1 MRQRTR
7 NARHRAAATAA
18 KKAPSQKK
26 TKAKT
31 KATGAP
37 EPSTALVPAA
47 AGLAAY
53 ELAASARSY
62 VAAAK
67 AEATRRAY
75 RTDWQAFEAW
85 CAAHRRSALP
95 AKPETVALYLA
106 AMADGGH
113 KASSIT
119 RALTAL
125 SQAHKAKELP
135 SPRSHMAVLASMQGI
150 RRILGVAPAQKA
162 PILLPEL
169 RGMVAALPANTLGTR
184 DRALLLLGFAGA
196 FRRSELAALNQ
207 ADVAFSSEGLE
218 VLLRRSKTDQEGEGR
233 KVGIP
238 FGSDPSTCPVRALKA
253 WLEALAACGTHD
265 GARTRSDGPRRHAKG
280 KVGVEPTPLF
290 QSLSKAG
297 RHILGH
303 RLDGRDVARAVKRAA
318 KRAGLPEPE
327 RFAGHSLRAG
337 LATVAAQAGKSERA
351 IMAQT
356 GHRSVMMVRRY
367 IRDGNLFT
375 DNAAAGIG
383 L

>member
-1 MRQRTR
+1 
-7 NARHRAAATAA
+7 
-18 KKAPSQKK
+18 
-26 TKAKT
+26 
-31 KATGAP
+31 
-37 EPSTALVPAA
+37 
-47 AGLAAY
+47 
-53 ELAASARSY
+53 
-62 VAAAK
+62 
-67 AEATRRAY
+67 
-75 RTDWQAFEAW
+75 
-85 CAAHRRSALP
+85 
-95 AKPETVALYLA
+95 
-106 AMADGGH
+106 MADGGR

-125 SQAHKAKELP
+125 SQAHRAKELP
-135 SPRSHMAVLASMQGI
+135 SPRSHLAVQASMQGI
-150 RRILGVAPAQKA
+150 RRVLGVAPAQKA
-162 PILLPEL
+162 PILLPDL
-169 RGMVAALPANTLGTR
+169 RAMLTSLPDNTLGTR

-207 ADVAFSSEGLE
+207 ADISFSAEGLE
-218 VLLRRSKTDQEGEGR
+218 VILRRSKTDQEGEGR

-238 FGSDPSTCPVRALKA
+238 FGSDPATCPVRALKA
-253 WLEALAACGTHD
+253 WLETLAAAPTCD
-265 GARTRSDGPRRHAKG
+265 SDSTRSKGPRRRAKG
-280 KVGVEPTPLF
+280 KTTTETTPLF
-290 QSLSKAG
+290 QSVSKAG

-318 KRAGLPEPE
+318 RRAGLEPE
-327 RFAGHSLRAG
+327 RFSGHSLRAG